1 MTAPRV
7 ACFATQGTGS
17 NDEARLTYL
26 MAELEAELLPFSH
39 ARKLS
44 SMAGLLRHLARSRPD
59 VVVMEGTG
67 FAGGLALILARAL
80 FRIRYVVSSGD
91 AVAPFVGL
99 IAPPLRP
106 IAALYERALYRGS
119 AGFIGWTPYLVGR
132 ALTLGAPCGVTAAGW
147 PPGGPAD
154 GDAHAARERFG
165 IPADAL
171 VFGIVGSLAWNR
183 HAGYCY
189 GLELV
194 RAIRRVDRPDVRV
207 LVVGDGSGRSRLEQE
222 AGEDLGTRVVLAGA
236 VARDEVP
243 AALAAM
249 DVASLPQT
257 VDGVG
262 SFRYTTKLS
271 EYLAARRPVVTSRIP
286 AAYDLD
292 GGWLWRLPGEK
303 PWDDPYVQA
312 LAELMERVSAEEI
325 AERCERMPVP
335 GEPFDGEAQRRR
347 VTAFIRDVASQGRPA
362 QSGAGPR

>member
-1 MTAPRV
+1 MTPPRV
-7 ACFATQGTGS
+7 ACFATQGSGS

-26 MAELEAELLPFSH
+26 LGELGAELLPF
-39 ARKLS
+39 ARGRKLR
-44 SMAGLLRHLARSRPD
+44 SMAGLVRRLARTRPD

-67 FAGGLALILARAL
+67 FAGGLALIVARAL
-80 FRIRYVVSSGD
+80 FGVRYVVSSGD
-91 AVAPFVGL
+91 AVTPFVGSVVP
-99 IAPPLRP
+99 ALRP
-106 IAALYERALYRGS
+106 VAALYERALCRSS

-147 PPGGPAD
+147 SPTASAD
-154 GDAHAARERFG
+154 GDARRAVRERYG

-194 RAIRRVDRPDVRV
+194 RAMRRVKRPDVRV
-207 LVVGDGSGRSRLEQE
+207 LVVGDGSGRARLEEE
-222 AGEDLGTRVVLAGA
+222 AGDDLGQRIVVPGPVPREDVPAVLAA
-236 VARDEVP
+236 I
-243 AALAAM
+243 

-286 AAYDLD
+286 VAYDLD
-292 GGWLWRLPGEK
+292 GGWLWRLPGTK
-303 PWDDPYVQA
+303 PWEDPYVQA
-312 LAELMERVSAEEI
+312 LAELMERVSAGEI
-325 AERCERMPVP
+325 ADRCEQIPAR

-347 VTAFIRDVASQGRPA
+347 VTAFIRDVASQARPA
-362 QSGAGPR
+362 R